1 MNVEYRT
8 VSEKAEKVA
17 DGILGFIAS
26 TTSVDRYNTII
37 RQDWNDAAFLANPVF
52 LWMHQRGMPAIG
64 QVVNWTPEE
73 DRTTAEVMFAPT
85 AMGREQFVLY
95 DGGYQRATSVSF
107 FPGDETLVKDSG
119 VLIYSNNEMLELSG
133 VTVPGNAEALKLA
146 RSNGLTEYVDGM
158 CRAWLNLKERDD
170 VELAVVGASVD
181 QIGTLRAM
189 YDSQQKRIEEL
200 EKLLLARSSVVQP
213 AQIIR
218 VTYGENHE

>member
-8 VSEKAEKVA
+8 VSERAEKIDEGV
-17 DGILGFIAS
+17 LGFIAS

-64 QVVNWTPEE
+64 QVVGWKPEDE
-73 DRTTAEVMFAPT
+73 RTVAEVMFAPT

-107 FPGDETLVKDSG
+107 FPGDETLIKDSG

-146 RSNGLTEYVDGM
+146 RSNGLTEYVDNM
-158 CRAWLNLKERDD
+158 CRAWLNLKEKDE
-170 VELAVVGASVD
+170 VELAVVGASAED
-181 QIGTLRAM
+181 IGILRAGF
-189 YDSQQKRIEEL
+189 DSQQKRIEEL
-200 EKLLLARSSVVQP
+200 EKLLLARSSAVQP
-213 AQIIR
+213 TQIIR
-218 VTYGENHE
+218 VKYGEDHE